1 MAQEFTEPAPADPSL
16 LEQVVGSGMAPALA
30 VFGAALPGGLVPTGV
45 ACALFAG
52 ARAVSMESTSGLC
65 GLLLTYPC
73 LVLGKWIWTN
83 LLRQPTKPSKFGKW
97 ACVTGATDGIGKAYA
112 LELAKKHNM
121 NILLISR
128 TQSKLDAVAKEITDA
143 TDVKVDTIAVDF
155 SDFNKEKQAEVAAKA
170 KEYEIGVL
178 VNNVGMSYPSAMYYH
193 DTTIEM
199 QQKLIAINVDSVMA
213 MTHLLLPGM
222 MDRKKGF
229 VVNVSSA
236 ASLAPQELYVG
247 YGAVKSYVN
256 NFTYNMNLEYNRK
269 GIYFQVQTP
278 LYVVSKLAKI
288 RKPSFTTPT
297 PKGYVKSAMG
307 HFGWPGQVSPF
318 LVHALIMAVT
328 SALPAWLYETLLS
341 KMHHGIRRKYI
352 KKLERK
358 AREAKQQ

>member
-1 MAQEFTEPAPADPSL
+1 MMLIDELSSL
-16 LEQVVGSGMAPALA
+16 SGGMNGFALL
-30 VFGAALPGGLVPTGV
+30 VLLLSVPTDMFGGLVGFWV
-45 ACALFAG
+45 YLVLAKF
-52 ARAVSMESTSGLC
+52 VSPESTSGLC

-73 LVLGKWIWTN
+73 LVVGKWIWTN
-83 LLRQPTKPSKFGKW
+83 LLRQPVKPEKFGEW

-112 LELAKKHNM
+112 LELAKQGMKV
-121 NILLISR
+121 LLVSR
-128 TQSKLDAVAKEITDA
+128 TQEKLDAVAKEIEA
-143 TDVKVDTIAVDF
+143 AGGVADTLAVDF
-155 SDFNKEKQAEVAAKA
+155 SDFNKEKQAAVAAKA
-170 KEYEIGVL
+170 KEYQIGVL
-178 VNNVGMSYPSAMYYH
+178 VNNVGMSYPSAMHYH
-193 DTTIEM
+193 DTTIEL
-199 QQKLIAINVDSVMA
+199 QQQLIAINVDSVMA
-213 MTHLLLPGM
+213 MTHLLLPPM
-222 MDRKKGF
+222 LERKKGF
-229 VVNVSSA
+229 VINVSSA

-307 HFGWPGQVSPF
+307 HFGWPGNVSPY
-318 LVHALIMAVT
+318 LIHAVLMAVT
-328 SALPAWLYETLLS
+328 AALPAWLYETALS
-341 KMHHGIRRKYI
+341 KMHHGIRKKYL